1 MKILITGGTGS
12 LGSCIVD
19 RLFKE
24 TDHTIIVFSRGEQ
37 KQFQQRLKYQNNLV
51 VVNKQQRIYYV
62 LGDVCNSRSV
72 FNAFNLYN
80 PDVVIHT
87 AAQKHVRIC
96 DENPEQAVQTN
107 ILGTINIA
115 NAALQHNVVMCMVST
130 DKAVNPTT
138 LYGMTKAL
146 AEKHLNNVSMH
157 HPKLFCGVRYG
168 NVLNSAGSL
177 IPFFREKAKI
187 SGDTF
192 YITHREMTRFFISL
206 ERAVDLICQNLTH
219 TMNVDKKVF
228 PHKEIA
234 LFGTDGIFIVPI
246 LKSAKI
252 MHLAE
257 YYAKFNNGK
266 IKVMTPYP
274 TEKLHEEMA
283 INYSSKNYV
292 MSKKALEEM
301 LEEENL
307 SV

>member
-12 LGSCIVD
+12 LGSCIVN
-19 RLFKE
+19 RLVNE

-37 KQFQQRLKYQNNLV
+37 KQFQQRLKYQSNLAV
-51 VVNKQQRIYYV
+51 ADKQQRIYYV
-62 LGDVCNSRSV
+62 LGDVCNSNDVFKV
-72 FNAFNLYN
+72 FNLHA
-80 PDVVIHT
+80 PDIVIHT

-96 DENPEQAVQTN
+96 DENPEQAVRTN
-107 ILGTINIA
+107 ILGTINVA
-115 NAALQHNVVMCMVST
+115 DAALQYNTVMCMVST

-146 AEKHLNNVSMH
+146 AEKHLNNIAMH

-192 YITHREMTRFFISL
+192 YVTHREMTRFFISL
-206 ERAVDLICQNLTH
+206 EKAVDLICQTLTY
-219 TMNVDKKVF
+219 TTGKKVF
-228 PHKEIA
+228 PHKTID
-234 LFGTDGIFIVPI
+234 LFGTDGIFVIPM
-246 LKSAKI
+246 LKSVKI

-257 YYAKFNNGK
+257 YYAKFNNGS
-266 IKVMTPYP
+266 IKVMLPYP
-274 TEKLHEEMA
+274 TEKLHEEMMT
-283 INYSSKNYV
+283 NYSSKDHV
-292 MSKKALEEM
+292 MSKKLLEKM

-307 SV
+307 SI